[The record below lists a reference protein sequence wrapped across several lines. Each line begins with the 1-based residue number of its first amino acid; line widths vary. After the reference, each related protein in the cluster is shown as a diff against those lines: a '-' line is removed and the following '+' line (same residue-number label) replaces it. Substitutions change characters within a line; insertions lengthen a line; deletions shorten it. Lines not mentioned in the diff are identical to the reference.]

1 MSCAC
6 AIGQALQQHGDTITI
21 TNAQKQTID
30 KTTFVVYTV
39 CFQEQVA
46 KRRYSDFDSFRT
58 ALTRLY
64 PDVLVPPI
72 PEKHSLSE
80 YTQQVHGKD
89 DQPMIDKRKRMLQ
102 RFLLRLAKHPRL
114 CHEHLFHRFLEHSV
128 SWSEVELPPA
138 SIDKLPSMH
147 DLKEPD
153 SRFADMETAAEKHAD
168 LANTQVDRS
177 QRKALRR
184 MRDLSSDY
192 AELGA
197 AYHMLSQNEADG
209 QIAGAMERIS
219 MAADTTCGKT
229 KHMVHE
235 LEVSFAEHMQEYAQY
250 TLIAK
255 QVLRYR
261 HAKHAQLELIGVSLT
276 NKKSM
281 LHDLLQTETK
291 AMQIENAMNNNDISS
306 SSSHSPLS
314 SSPPLSAHR
323 PTLSAHQ
330 PHEHESDPNFDDDDE
345 DDDTRS
351 VEDGFSAIEVSPSSP
366 SDPSMTEYPSS
377 LTASAIRA
385 SRDRYRKWS
394 SPRKLFNAVSYTLQG
409 MIDVDPEATRRNQIN
424 KLKESVAQLEKDQVR
439 VRQELKDISQTIEQ
453 ELETF
458 QRQRANDL
466 RTMMIAFAKMHLQFC
481 EENVTT
487 WQKAREQVDEI
498 QTESC

>member
-394 SPRKLFNAVSYTLQG
+394 SPRKLFNAES
-409 MIDVDPEATRRNQIN
+409 NQQTQRKRGTN
-424 KLKESVAQLEKDQVR
+424 QVR

>member
-1 MSCAC
+1 M
-6 AIGQALQQHGDTITI
+6 
-21 TNAQKQTID
+21 
-30 KTTFVVYTV
+30 
-39 CFQEQVA
+39 
-46 KRRYSDFDSFRT
+46 
-58 ALTRLY
+58 
-64 PDVLVPPI
+64 
-72 PEKHSLSE
+72 
-80 YTQQVHGKD
+80 
-89 DQPMIDKRKRMLQ
+89 
-102 RFLLRLAKHPRL
+102 
-114 CHEHLFHRFLEHSV
+114 
-128 SWSEVELPPA
+128 
-138 SIDKLPSMH
+138 
-147 DLKEPD
+147 
-153 SRFADMETAAEKHAD
+153 
-168 LANTQVDRS
+168 
-177 QRKALRR
+177 
-184 MRDLSSDY
+184 
-192 AELGA
+192 
-197 AYHMLSQNEADG
+197 
-209 QIAGAMERIS
+209 
-219 MAADTTCGKT
+219 
-229 KHMVHE
+229 HE

-330 PHEHESDPNFDDDDE
+330 PHEHESDPNFDDDE

-424 KLKESVAQLEKDQVR
+424 KLKESVAQVSSECVY
-439 VRQELKDISQTIEQ
+439 VCS
-453 ELETF
+453 
-458 QRQRANDL
+458 ND
-466 RTMMIAFAKMHLQFC
+466 
-481 EENVTT
+481 
-487 WQKAREQVDEI
+487 D
-498 QTESC
+498 

>member
-6 AIGQALQQHGDTITI
+6 AIGQALQQHGDTLTI
-21 TNAQKQTID
+21 VNAQKQTID

-39 CFQEQVA
+39 CFQEQQV

-102 RFLLRLAKHPRL
+102 RFLVRLAEHPRL
-114 CHEHLFHRFLEHSV
+114 CHEHLLHRFLDHSV
-128 SWSEVELPPA
+128 SWSEVELPTA
-138 SIDKLPSMH
+138 AATSIDKLPSMH
-147 DLKEPD
+147 VLKEPD
-153 SRFADMETAAEKHAD
+153 SRFADMEMAAEKHAD
-168 LANTQVDRS
+168 LANTRVDRS

-184 MRDLSSDY
+184 LGDLSSDY

-235 LEVSFAEHMQEYAQY
+235 LEASFSEHMQEYAQY

-281 LHDLLQTETK
+281 LHDLLQTENK
-291 AMQIENAMNNNDISS
+291 AMQIEDAMNNDT
-306 SSSHSPLS
+306 LS
-314 SSPPLSAHR
+314 TSPPSSAHR
-323 PTLSAHQ
+323 PTLSAYQ
-330 PHEHESDPNFDDDDE
+330 QQQQRQDDNDMDPPFDDID

-385 SRDRYRKWS
+385 SRDRYKKWS

-424 KLKESVAQLEKDQVR
+424 KLKESVAQLEQDQVR
-439 VRQELKDISQTIEQ
+439 VRQELKEISQTIEQ